1 MKTFT
6 YTNITEEVYIECSDE
21 YEYYGDDFAYDAD
34 DDEMIPLVARYL
46 YEDYYADI
54 PNVNFKTMYNNL
66 VKMIEDLDL
75 IDKLSDDYYDRLKE
89 DLEDKAK
96 DSYY

>member
-6 YTNITEEVYIECSDE
+6 YTKITDQVYLEYSDE
-21 YEYYGDDFAYDAD
+21 YEEYGDDFDYDASA
-34 DDEMIPLVARYL
+34 DEMIPLIARYL

-54 PNVNFKTMYNNL
+54 PTVNFKDMYDNL
-66 VKMIEDLDL
+66 VTMIEDLDL

-89 DLEDKAK
+89 DLEDKAYE
-96 DSYY
+96 SY

>member
-6 YTNITEEVYIECSDE
+6 YTKITDRAYLEYSDE
-21 YEYYGDDFAYDAD
+21 YEEFGDEFDYDAS
-34 DDEMIPLVARYL
+34 DDEMIPLIARYL

-54 PNVNFKTMYNNL
+54 STVQFKDIYDNL

-89 DLEDKAK
+89 DLEDRAHE
-96 DSYY
+96 SY